1 MGYTE
6 FGEFFRI
13 LRIKNHEVLADAKKF
28 LGVSTAFISAVEC
41 GKKKVPE
48 DWIDKIVNHYSLNDN
63 SRQELIDSIE
73 KSKNCI
79 ELNISLASSEKKSF
93 ALQFQ
98 RSFKDLDEESMK
110 EIQKILDNIN
120 LDNNGL

>member
-1 MGYTE
+1 MAYTE
-6 FGEFFRI
+6 FGEYFRI
-13 LRIKNHEVLADAKKF
+13 LRIKHHEVLADVKEF
-28 LGVSTAFISAVEC
+28 LGVTSAFISAVEC

-63 SRQELIDSIE
+63 EKQQLIDSIE
-73 KSKNCI
+73 KSKNSI
-79 ELNISLASSEKKSF
+79 NIDIASSTPEQKSF

-110 EIQKILDNIN
+110 DIQMILDRIN
-120 LDNNGL
+120 SK